1 MPRFL
6 LLLCLLLSAPLAAEW
21 HSDRQ
26 TIMGTEINA
35 RVWHPQAE
43 SGRAALAAV
52 MAEMRRIDCHFS
64 PYKEDSEL
72 SRLNRL
78 APAANAEA
86 PLEISAE
93 LTELLAQSLS
103 YGDLTQG
110 AFDITFGSVG
120 RYYDFRDGK
129 QPDKQRLQAL
139 LPAIDYRLVRLD
151 RERQTVY
158 YAHPKV
164 YVDMGGIAK
173 GYAVDRAIALLQD
186 RGIAH
191 ASVSAGGD
199 TRLLGDHR
207 GRPWVLGIK
216 NPRQPERTAL
226 RLPMVDEAI
235 STSGDYERY
244 FMTGSGERVHH
255 IINPRTGT
263 SAGSLASAS
272 VMGPNALDTDALST
286 SLFVLGREKGLALID
301 RLEGFEAIVINLE
314 GKVYYSQGL
323 APQD

>member
-1 MPRFL
+1 MPRFG
-6 LLLCLLLSAPLAAEW
+6 LLLCLFLSAPLAAEW

-35 RVWHPQAE
+35 RVWHSQAE

-52 MAEMRRIDCHFS
+52 MAEMRRIDRHFS

-78 APAANAEA
+78 APSATAET
-86 PLEISAE
+86 PLEISEE
-93 LTELLAQSLS
+93 LTRLLVRSLEYGEL
-103 YGDLTQG
+103 TRG

-120 RYYDFRDGK
+120 RYYDFRAGQ
-129 QPDKQRLQAL
+129 QPDKQRLEEL

-151 RERQTVY
+151 REQQQVY

-164 YVDMGGIAK
+164 YVDLGGIAK
-173 GYAVDRAIALLQD
+173 GYAVDRAIALLRD
-186 RGIAH
+186 RGIEH
-191 ASVSAGGD
+191 ASVGAGGD

-216 NPRQPERTAL
+216 NPRRPERTAL

-244 FMTGSGERVHH
+244 FMTDSGERVHH

-263 SAGSLASAS
+263 SASDLASAS
-272 VMGPNALDTDALST
+272 VMGPRALDTDALST
-286 SLFVLGREKGLALID
+286 SVFVLGRKKGLALID
-301 RLEGFEAIVINLE
+301 RMEGFEAIVINRE
-314 GKVYYSQGL
+314 GRVYYSQGL
-323 APQD
+323 TPPD